1 MGRARARII
10 FGCLALVLGAVA
22 WMGLAPAALG
32 GGVTYATITGTSMEP
47 ELHRGNLVALRAA
60 PSYRVGDVVGYRDS
74 SLGHLVLHRIVG
86 GTEAGF
92 TMQGDNNDFRDPTHP
107 TSEQVVGRLWT
118 RVPQAGAMVGRFRSP
133 GSAALLVG
141 ALVLMPTGSRRRR
154 KAAADANPPF
164 VPFSPPPPFVPP
176 TRAAGSPDSGRTR
189 DMDTRRGVVVGLA
202 IVALGLAALA
212 LYAYSQ
218 PAGRTVTVTD
228 AYQQTGTFSYT
239 AAAKRG
245 AAYPDGVV
253 RTGDAVF
260 PRLSRA
266 VRVSFDYRLTS
277 AERADVGGT
286 ATLEAVVTDNQG
298 WKRVVPLGAPTTF
311 TGDGTSLTG
320 TLRLDR
326 LRAMTR
332 AFERETGTKATQY
345 SISIAPR
352 INVSGDV
359 GGTHVSTGFSPTL
372 PMQLDATRLALGTTQ
387 TGEPAAVESRRSGTL
402 LRDGPAALTLG
413 GFSLPVFRARAI
425 GLLGAEALLGAIIL
439 IGLPILLEARRS
451 EAGAIR
457 VRMGGRL
464 VDVAELPR
472 SSPGGCVDLERM
484 SDLSKLAERAD
495 IPIMVAESD
504 SRARYGVVVGDV
516 LYRYSTRPP
525 SAAPAHGLRMPMV
538 A

>member
-10 FGCLALVLGAVA
+10 FGCLALVLGAAA

-47 ELHRGNLVALRAA
+47 KLHRGDLVALRAA
-60 PSYRVGDVVGYRDS
+60 PSYRVGDVVGYRDA
-74 SLGHLVLHRIVG
+74 SLHRLVLHRIV
-86 GTEAGF
+86 AGDERGF
-92 TMQGDNNDFRDPTHP
+92 VMQGDNNDFRDPTHP
-107 TSEQVVGRLWT
+107 TADQVVGRLWT
-118 RVPQAGAMVGRFRSP
+118 HVPQAGAVVGRFRSP

-141 ALVLMPTGSRRRR
+141 ALVLLPTGRRRR
-154 KAAADANPPF
+154 KAKDGESPVF
-164 VPFSPPPPFVPP
+164 TPFSPPPPFAPP
-176 TRAAGSPDSGRTR
+176 TRPAAPPAPRPSR
-189 DMDTRRGVVVGLA
+189 DMDTRRGVVAGLA

-212 LYAYSQ
+212 GYAYSR
-218 PAGRTVTVTD
+218 PASQTVTVTD
-228 AYQQTGTFSYT
+228 AFQQTGTFSYSAT
-239 AAAKRG
+239 ATRG

-260 PRLSRA
+260 PRLSTA
-266 VRVSFDYRLTS
+266 VRMSFDYRLTS

-286 ATLEAVVTDNQG
+286 AALEAVVTDNQG
-298 WKRVVPLGAPTTF
+298 WKRVVPLSAPTAF
-311 TGDGTSLTG
+311 TGGGTTLTG

-326 LRAMTR
+326 LRAMVR

-345 SISIAPR
+345 SVSIAPR

-359 GGTHVSTGFSPTL
+359 GGTHISTDFTPSL

-387 TGEPAAVESRRSGTL
+387 TGEQAAVESTRSGTL
-402 LRDGPAALTLG
+402 LRDGPAALSLG

-425 GLLGAEALLGAIIL
+425 GLLGFEALLGAVIL

-457 VRMGGRL
+457 IRMGGRL

-472 SSPGGCVDLERM
+472 SAPGGCVDLERM
-484 SDLSKLAERAD
+484 SDLAKLAERTEV
-495 IPIMVAESD
+495 PIMVAEGAD
-504 SRARYGVVVGDV
+504 RARYGVMVGDV

-525 SAAPAHGLRMPMV
+525 AAAPAHGGRMPMV